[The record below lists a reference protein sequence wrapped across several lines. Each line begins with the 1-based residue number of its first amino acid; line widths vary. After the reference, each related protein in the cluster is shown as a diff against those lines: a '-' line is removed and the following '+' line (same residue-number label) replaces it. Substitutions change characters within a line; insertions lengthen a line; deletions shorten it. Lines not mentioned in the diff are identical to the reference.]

1 VSRSPRSGDPKATLL
16 PEAEAEQWARE
27 LDTLALA
34 RPKIVSSLDV
44 ARAHEA
50 REVAAAIRSIA
61 RELADARRSEDNQ
74 MLGILL
80 ENLGSLRVR
89 ALALLRR

>member
-1 VSRSPRSGDPKATLL
+1 VSRSPRSGNPTATLL

-27 LDTLALA
+27 LDAFALV

-50 REVAAAIRSIA
+50 REIAAAIRSIA
-61 RELADARRSEDNQ
+61 GELAHARSAEDNTT
-74 MLGILL
+74 LGILL